1 MRGVVGLTILALV
14 ALSLGWTSWK
24 SRRALRKSLGRD
36 VRAGEDTSL
45 RTWMNLPSESLDAAA
60 KELEDNPFNNVLDS
74 MGSKADMNRGPTDT
88 PTLK

>member
-36 VRAGEDTSL
+36 ARAGEDTSL
-45 RTWMNLPSESLDAAA
+45 RTWMSLPSNSLDAAA
-60 KELEDNPFNNVLDS
+60 KELEDNPFQNVLDS
-74 MGSKADMNRGPTDT
+74 MGSKADMGRGPTDT

>member
-45 RTWMNLPSESLDAAA
+45 RTWMSLPSKSLDDAT
-60 KELEDNPFNNVLDS
+60 KELEDNPFQNVLDS
-74 MGSKADMNRGPTDT
+74 MGAKADMGRGPTD
-88 PTLK
+88 PPALK

>member
-1 MRGVVGLTILALV
+1 MRGLFGLSILALV

-45 RTWMNLPSESLDAAA
+45 RTWMSLPSESLEDAAR
-60 KELEDNPFNNVLDS
+60 ELKDNPFQDVLDG
-74 MGSKADMNRGPTDT
+74 MGSKADMGREPR
-88 PTLK
+88 

>member
-1 MRGVVGLTILALV
+1 MRGLVGLSILALV
-14 ALSLGWTSWK
+14 ALSLAWTSWK
-24 SRRALRKSLGRD
+24 TRRALRKSLGRD

-60 KELEDNPFNNVLDS
+60 KELEDNPFQNVLDS
-74 MGSKADMNRGPTDT
+74 MGSKADMGRGPNDT

>member
-1 MRGVVGLTILALV
+1 MRALIPLTVLALV

-45 RTWMNLPSESLDAAA
+45 RTWMSLPSESLDAAA
-60 KELEDNPFNNVLDS
+60 RDLQGNPFQDVLDG
-74 MGSKADMNRGPTDT
+74 MGAKADMGREPSDP

>member
-14 ALSLGWTSWK
+14 GLSLGWTSWK

-45 RTWMNLPSESLDAAA
+45 RTWMSLPAESLG
-60 KELEDNPFNNVLDS
+60 LQGRY
-74 MGSKADMNRGPTDT
+74 GSRGRI
-88 PTLK
+88 TLRH